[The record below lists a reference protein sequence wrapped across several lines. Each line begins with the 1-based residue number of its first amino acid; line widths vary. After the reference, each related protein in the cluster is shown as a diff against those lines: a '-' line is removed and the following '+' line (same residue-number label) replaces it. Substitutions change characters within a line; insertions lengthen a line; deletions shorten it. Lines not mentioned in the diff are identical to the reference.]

1 MRLVFIMCLLTYSN
15 IFAQKDS
22 LAEITNISI
31 DSMGDLRW
39 TTTYYVQKSFGN
51 CFSIVIE
58 QLKNEKWDKIA
69 GGIHKMAISKN
80 PVVAQKIIQRDSTRV
95 KFKKGINIY
104 RLKMTFPS
112 KIISP
117 EIQLISNVSNDDGS
131 LMIMGNKIF
140 LDNKEYY
147 EILNQFGEPLLK
159 GDDRTIDISTLSRG
173 SYFLYTKKSSLPFT
187 K

>member
-1 MRLVFIMCLLTYSN
+1 MKLIFIMCLLTCSN

-39 TTTYYVQKSFGN
+39 TTTYVQKSFGN
-51 CFSIVIE
+51 CLSIVIE

-69 GGIHKMAISKN
+69 GGIHKMVISKN
-80 PVVAQKIIQRDSTRV
+80 RVVAQKVIQRDSTRV
-95 KFKKGINIY
+95 KFKKGTNIY

-140 LDNKEYY
+140 LDSKEYY

-159 GDDRTIDISTLSRG
+159 GEDRTIDISTLSRG
-173 SYFLYTKKSSLPFT
+173 SYFLYTKKSSRPFS